1 MTTRSQIG
9 KIVDEVSKKLIDEGK
24 LIEVGFYGYRRFV
37 LPPNAPQ
44 IQIDECRWAFF
55 AGAQHL
61 FASINAIMESD
72 REPTENDMR
81 RMDQIHAELQKFA
94 KELELRVESKG
105 KA

>member
-1 MTTRSQIG
+1 MNRSQFGRIPQAT
-9 KIVDEVSKKLIDEGK
+9 VSL
-24 LIEVGFYGYRRFV
+24 LQQTRQQVYQQV
-37 LPPNAPQ
+37 LPALPPNAPQ

-61 FASINAIMESD
+61 FASIISIMD
-72 REPTENDMR
+72 ADAEPTANDLR